1 MRVIKLT
8 ESDLTKIVSKVIR
21 EQTEEP
27 EKQENLLL
35 ALRNFVRGKITYND
49 LFDMDES
56 IEDIRVRTPRGQ
68 SLITIKLGDEDDFLE
83 AINLSQ
89 DDMLFRNMIMSSYTH
104 YEFNDAYTIE
114 EEFKEG
120 YIFEYELNDENR
132 ETLKNIALSVLP
144 NKKIDFESEEYNKEL
159 HKILLDVFP
168 AQIDN
173 ILSDYQ
179 MEKDYEMNTV
189 ARESIKSEFDDKLEE
204 IGVELGTDNNEV
216 TITIADLFSEAL
228 QLNLFNE
235 SAQEMAIKIISN
247 KLGSNIGGWQ
257 DNSYEYQDSSKFDKE
272 SFNRE
277 VARQF
282 EKIIEIL
289 EEESDTEYTIKDYL
303 DFRNRVESKFKI
315 RTWYETPKDKDI
327 IFSINGFEPSSMKV
341 MLTVKDRGTQ
351 LPKDITLKDIKMDE
365 EQFIQFLHQ
374 PSLFKLED
382 MY

>member
-1 MRVIKLT
+1 MRIIKLT

-83 AINLSQ
+83 AINLSR
-89 DDMLFRNMIMSSYTH
+89 DDMWFRDMVMSPYQT

-114 EEFKEG
+114 EDFKEG
-120 YIFEYELNDENR
+120 YIFEYLLNDENR
-132 ETLKNIALSVLP
+132 DTLKVIASSVLP
-144 NKKIDFESEEYNKEL
+144 NKKINFESEEYNKEL
-159 HKILLDVFP
+159 HKILLDAFP
-168 AQIDN
+168 SQIDN

-179 MEKDYEMNTV
+179 TEKNYEMNAV
-189 ARESIKSEFDDKLEE
+189 AKDAIKTEFDDKLEE
-204 IGVELGTDNNEV
+204 IGVELADNNNEV
-216 TITIADLFSEAL
+216 TMSIADLFSEAL

-235 SAQEMAIKIISN
+235 SASKMAIEIISN
-247 KLGSNIGGWQ
+247 KLGSKIGGWI
-257 DNSYEYQDSSKFDKE
+257 DDSYEYQDSSKFDKE

-289 EEESDTEYTIKDYL
+289 EEKSDTEYTIKDYL

-327 IFSINGFEPSSMKV
+327 IFSINGFEPSSMTV

-351 LPKDITLKDIKMDE
+351 LFKEIKMDE
-365 EQFIQFLHQ
+365 EQFTQFLYQ